1 MLRDYVSNVLVRV
14 AAVAVVAAASIS
26 GSCSMPAARIA
37 LADEIEDASQNEM
50 LSGILDSVVDGND
63 ESAAAASRQE
73 QILSETAATVEALAA
88 QIEQTE
94 QAELEQQQADLEQ
107 QHTRDEQL
115 KKLSEDVASL
125 ADSVQA
131 ITDELT
137 ADDGQEQ
144 QEPEEIDLEWLKRS
158 MTNIEQL
165 LMLANACAGVFIGY
179 VAFKRVWHAL
189 GS

>member
-37 LADEIEDASQNEM
+37 LADEVEDASHDEM
-50 LSGILDSVVDGND
+50 LSGILDSVVAGND

-73 QILSETAATVEALAA
+73 QQLSETAAAVDALTA
-88 QIEQTE
+88 QIEQAEQTDLE
-94 QAELEQQQADLEQ
+94 QQQAELEQQQA
-107 QHTRDEQL
+107 RDEQL
-115 KKLSEDVASL
+115 AKLSEDVASL

-131 ITDELT
+131 ITDEIT

-144 QEPEEIDLEWLKRS
+144 QEPQEVDLEWLKRS
-158 MTNIEQL
+158 MTNVEQL
-165 LMLANACAGVFIGY
+165 LMLANACAGVFVGY